1 MAGNETILE
10 EALDEANADW
20 EITRYSGIVHG
31 FTVWDSPGYS
41 IRADYLSW
49 ESMLTVFSRLLKV
62 PERGGSETKAPFQ
75 GPKPSMPT
83 SESNAVAAS
92 LFMIITSAFVPFVA
106 TMI

>member
-31 FTVWDSPGYS
+31 FTVWDSPEYS

-49 ESMLTVFSRLLKV
+49 ESMLTAFSKLLKV
-62 PERGGSETKAPFQ
+62 PERGDSGTK
-75 GPKPSMPT
+75 PKPSTPT
-83 SESNAVAAS
+83 SESISVTAS
-92 LFMIITSAFVPFVA
+92 LFMILTSAFVPFVA
-106 TMI
+106 SLS

>member
-31 FTVWDSPGYS
+31 FTVWDSPEYS

-49 ESMLTVFSRLLKV
+49 ESMLTAFSKLLKV
-62 PERGGSETKAPFQ
+62 PERGDSGTKAPIR
-75 GPKPSMPT
+75 GPKPSTPT
-83 SESNAVAAS
+83 SESISVTAS
-92 LFMIITSAFVPFVA
+92 LFMILTSAFVPFVA
-106 TMI
+106 SLS